1 MKVLVL
7 GAGAIGGYFGGRLI
21 EAGANVTFLVRERRY
36 EQLRKHGLKL
46 RSAYGNADLSAR
58 AVTAADNG
66 RYDFVLLACK
76 AYDLDSAIES
86 IRPAVKDGTAVL
98 PLLNGLAHIDLLNRT
113 FGKDRV
119 LGGLAKIAVTLKPDG
134 TIEHLNDWRYIT
146 FGEQNGELSER
157 VLALKRLFD
166 ETSVIASAVP
176 DVLLRMWEK
185 IVHLCTVAGMT
196 CLMRA
201 SVGEIAR
208 APGGTDLMIRFLETN
223 AAIADRAG
231 FSVSGEFLSEYRK
244 LFSDRTSS
252 YTASMLRDIERGGP
266 IEADHILGYMLEK
279 ARAGGLDDT
288 LHRMAYVHAKA
299 YEQRRAANRL

>member
-1 MKVLVL
+1 
-7 GAGAIGGYFGGRLI
+7 
-21 EAGANVTFLVRERRY
+21 
-36 EQLRKHGLKL
+36 
-46 RSAYGNADLSAR
+46 
-58 AVTAADNG
+58 AADNG

-166 ETSVIASAVP
+166 ETSVIAPAVP

-196 CLMRA
+196 C
-201 SVGEIAR
+201 
-208 APGGTDLMIRFLETN
+208 
-223 AAIADRAG
+223 
-231 FSVSGEFLSEYRK
+231 
-244 LFSDRTSS
+244 
-252 YTASMLRDIERGGP
+252 
-266 IEADHILGYMLEK
+266 
-279 ARAGGLDDT
+279 
-288 LHRMAYVHAKA
+288 
-299 YEQRRAANRL
+299 